1 MSRKHDP
8 AKTLERLRAIL
19 RYDPLTGNFHRK
31 DTGAIVGHEG
41 ERGYIVVCLG
51 NDTFKSHHLAW
62 LWCYGQWPEKQIDH
76 INRIKTDN
84 RIANLR
90 DVTNRENSQNKSTN
104 TSGYVGVS
112 WSKQKSKWQAR
123 IEVDGKSRHLGFFD
137 DPRDASNAYQMA
149 LNTLKEQTA

>member
-1 MSRKHDP
+1 MRRKHDP
-8 AKTLERLRAIL
+8 AKTLERARAIL

-31 DTGAIVGHEG
+31 DTGAIVGYEDSK
-41 ERGYIVVCLG
+41 GYIVVCLG
-51 NDTFKSHHLAW
+51 NDMFLAHRLAF

-90 DVTNRENSQNKSTN
+90 DVSQRENCQNNGRN
-104 TSGYVGVS
+104 TSGYPGVS
-112 WSKQKSKWQAR
+112 WFKGCQKWQAK
-123 IEVDGKSRHLGFFD
+123 IKIDGKSRHLGLFD

-149 LNTLKEQTA
+149 LNTLEASK